1 MVLDIETIGDI
12 FMERGKDAIKTMIE
26 LSETWEAA
34 DKIIV
39 EFTPFSE
46 TKEKLAYLYGMFDVS
61 LIGSHDGA
69 GDKTEADYR
78 AVLSAIVNQKWR

>member
-1 MVLDIETIGDI
+1 MADS
-12 FMERGKDAIKTMIE
+12 GKDAIKTMIE

-34 DKIIV
+34 DKIIT

-61 LIGSHDGA
+61 LIGSHDGP
-69 GDKTEADYR
+69 GDKAEADYR